1 MTAFKIIDKEV
12 VSADEAILTVF
23 LDGPKQADRFRLQ
36 RFGNDWKLDGAY
48 RENPHP
54 TPIQ

>member
-1 MTAFKIIDKEV
+1 MTAFKIIDREV
-12 VSADEAILTVF
+12 LSADEAILTVF